1 MRILATFLLCLLPV
15 MAAAQSDDRSYLTAF
30 LEDNLS
36 GAGRTVVVTGFAG
49 ALASQATADEITIA
63 DDAGIWLTLRGI
75 TLDWT
80 RSALFSGRIEVNRLS
95 ADEIL
100 LDRLPQPQTGATA
113 EAGSF
118 ALPEL
123 PVSVEIGALEAARIV
138 LGPTVLGQPVEGR
151 LAAALSLSGGQ
162 GQGKL
167 LLERTDDG
175 PDGVIDLAA
184 SYANTGQILQLD
196 LSAREEA
203 GGIAATLLGLPGAPS
218 AALTIAGEGPLQD
231 FAATVALETDGAPRL
246 SGQVTTKGT
255 DQGGTAFAADLSGNL
270 APLFLPDY
278 AAFFGDSVALVVDG
292 TRSADG
298 QLDLDKLSLKA
309 RALRLDGQL
318 TLAADGLPERFSLTG
333 DLGLAGSEPVLL
345 PLAGAVETR
354 IGGAD
359 LALGYDAKG
368 GEGWSLRTTITDM
381 QRADFS
387 AERLDLSGSGRIAR
401 GQGTA
406 LIGATLNFD
415 ASGLQPADTAL
426 AQALGGRIA
435 GQAIGFWRQGDG
447 LLSLSRLSVTGADFK
462 AVAGGTV
469 AGLGAALGFDG
480 HLSADMSDL
489 SRLSGLAG
497 RSLGGAAQIELAGS
511 GSPLTGAFDLQAAVV
526 GRDLSVAQAEVD
538 ALLRG
543 TARVDLSARR
553 DTLGTTLRH
562 LRVEASG
569 LTAQVQGK
577 IASSG
582 SDLAGTLAFADL
594 GVLGAGYGGALQG
607 TARLTGN
614 WAEGRATLDATGTGL
629 RVGQAQADRL
639 LRGKSDLRLDLALAN
654 GAVRVDTASLSN
666 PQLRASATGSLN
678 GDVQSLDLSA
688 RLSDLGLL
696 LPEFAGPLTVTGRAT
711 QDAKGTEIDLKAKGP
726 GQIDAAMTGR
736 FAKGFGTADLAIR
749 GTGQAALANAYIAPR
764 SVAGALRFDMRLNG
778 PLELSALSGT
788 VALDNARLADPAL
801 KFALTGLAAQ
811 ATLAKGRADIAASAG
826 VSMGGTVALRGGVG
840 LAAPFVSELAV
851 EISRATLRDPD
862 LYETTLSGAL
872 TVKGPLAGGA
882 MIAGNITMAETE
894 LRVPSTGFGRAGDL
908 PGLRHLAE
916 PAEVR
921 ATRTR
926 AVLVAASGQAVRG
939 GATFGLDVTLSA
951 PNRLFVRGRGL
962 DAELGGALRLG
973 GTTAAVSPQGAFNL
987 IRGRLDILGKRLD
1000 LTEADLQME
1009 GELIPAIHIVASTVN
1024 DGITV
1029 GVAIDG
1035 PATDPVVS
1043 FTSTPDLPEEE
1054 VLAQLL
1060 FGQTLQGLSA
1070 FQALELAS
1078 AVATLA
1084 GKGGDGIVARA
1095 RKGIGLD
1102 NLDVNTAN
1110 DGSAAVTA
1118 GKYLG
1123 KNIYSEVTVDQAG
1136 QSQINLNL
1144 DLSKTI
1150 TLRGRANSDGTAGI
1164 GIVVEKD
1171 Y

>member
-1 MRILATFLLCLLPV
+1 MRILAFLLVCLFPLA
-15 MAAAQSDDRSYLTAF
+15 AAAQTDDRSYLTAF

-49 ALASQATADEITIA
+49 ALSSQATVDEITIA
-63 DDAGIWLTLRGI
+63 DEAGIWLTLRGI

-80 RSALFSGRIEVNRLS
+80 RSALFSGRVEVNRLS

-100 LDRLPQPQTGATA
+100 LERLPESQTGTTA

-123 PVSVEIGALEAARIV
+123 PVSVEIGALEATRIV

-151 LAAALSLSGGQ
+151 LEAALSLIGGQ

-167 LLERTDDG
+167 MLERTDDG
-175 PDGVIDLAA
+175 PDGVIDLSA
-184 SYANTGQILQLD
+184 SYANTGQNLQLD

-203 GGIAATLLGLPGAPS
+203 GGIAATLLDLPGAPS
-218 AALTIAGEGPLQD
+218 AALTIAGEGPLQG
-231 FAATVALETDGAPRL
+231 FAAKVALETDGVPRL
-246 SGQVTTKGT
+246 SGQVTVKGT

-292 TRSADG
+292 IRAADG
-298 QLDLDKLSLKA
+298 RLDLQKLSLKA
-309 RALRLDGQL
+309 RALRLDGQMS
-318 TLAADGLPERFSLTG
+318 LAADGLPNRFALTG
-333 DLGLAGSEPVLL
+333 DLGLPGSEPVLL
-345 PLAGAVETR
+345 PLAGDIETR
-354 IGGAD
+354 IGRAE
-359 LALGYDAKG
+359 LALGYDASG
-368 GEGWSLRTTITDM
+368 GEGWSLQTTITDLR
-381 QRADFS
+381 RADMS
-387 AERLDLSGSGRIAR
+387 AARLDLSGSGRIAR
-401 GQGTA
+401 GQGKA
-406 LIGATLNFD
+406 VIGATLNFD
-415 ASGLQPADTAL
+415 ASGVQPADPAL
-426 AQALGGRIA
+426 AQALGDRIA
-435 GQAIGFWRQGDG
+435 GQAIAFWRQGDG
-447 LLSLSRLSVTGADFK
+447 VLSLSRLSVTGADFT
-462 AVAGGTV
+462 AAAGGTV
-469 AGLGAALGFDG
+469 AGLGAALGFEG
-480 HLSADMSDL
+480 QLSAKMADL

-497 RSLGGAAQIELAGS
+497 RNLGGAAQIDLAGS
-511 GSPLTGAFDLQAAVV
+511 GSPLTGAFDLQAAVI
-526 GRDLSVAQAEVD
+526 GSDLTVAQAEAD

-553 DTLGTTLRH
+553 DTEGTTLRR
-562 LRVEASG
+562 LQVDASG
-569 LTAQVQGK
+569 LAVQVQGK

-582 SDLAGTLAFADL
+582 SDLTGTLAFADL

-607 TARLTGN
+607 TARLTGTL
-614 WAEGRATLDATGTGL
+614 AEGHATLDATGTGL
-629 RVGQAQADRL
+629 RVGQAQADSL
-639 LRGKSDLRLDLALAN
+639 LRGQSGLTLDLALSD
-654 GAVRVDTASLSN
+654 GAVRVDKASLTN
-666 PQLRASATGSLN
+666 PQLNASATGSLK

-688 RLSDLGLL
+688 RLANLGLL

-711 QDAKGTEIDLKAKGP
+711 QDAIGADLDLKAKGP
-726 GQIDAAMTGR
+726 GQIDATMTGR
-736 FAKGFGTADLAIR
+736 IAKGFGTADLAIK
-749 GTGQAALANAYIAPR
+749 GTGQAALANTFIAPR
-764 SVAGALRFDMRLNG
+764 SVAGGLRFDMRLNG
-778 PLELSALSGT
+778 PLQLASLSGT
-788 VALDNARLADPAL
+788 VALDNARLADPSV

-811 ATLAKGRADIAASAG
+811 AALSNGRADVTASAG
-826 VSMGGTVALRGGVG
+826 VSTGGTVGLRGGIG
-840 LAAPFVSELAV
+840 LAAPFPSDLAV

-882 MIAGNITMAETE
+882 LIAGNIAMAETE

-926 AVLVAASGQAVRG
+926 AGLVAAGGQPARG
-939 GATFGLDVTLSA
+939 GAAFGLDVTLSA

-1009 GELIPAIHIVASTVN
+1009 GELIPALHIVASTVN

-1043 FTSTPDLPEEE
+1043 FTSTPELPEEE

-1070 FQALELAS
+1070 FQALQLAS

-1102 NLDVNTAN
+1102 NLDVKTAN

-1123 KNIYSEVTVDQAG
+1123 KNIYSEVTVDQTG

-1150 TLRGRANSDGTAGI
+1150 TLRGRANSDGSAGI